1 MDHRLHALA
10 RLHLDDVDDV
20 CALGSLAALGDLIAL
35 LAVHLAGVRE
45 EEDIVVG
52 RGGEHVDH
60 RVLVAGGDALLA
72 HAALTLRGVLARA
85 RALDVAVARQ
95 GEDALLLFDE
105 VFDVDLVLDLLDLGL
120 ALIAIL
126 VANFNELVL
135 QNALEHRLVGEKL
148 DKVGDLLFQLV
159 KLVLELFAVETLQG
173 LQAHIENGLRLHV
186 GEREA
191 FHQLFLR
198 VVVAR
203 ADDVDDL
210 VDIVLR
216 NEQTLQ
222 QVLALACLFEVI
234 LRSARDELF
243 LEGEILV
250 DDVAQGQNL
259 RLLLVVDKR
268 QHVDGKAR
276 LKLRLGEQAV

>member
-35 LAVHLAGVRE
+35 LAVHLAGIGE

-85 RALDVAVARQ
+85 RALDVAVAGQ

-105 VFDVDLVLDLLDLGL
+105 VFDVDLVLDLLNFGL
-120 ALIAIL
+120 ALIAVL
-126 VANFNELVL
+126 VADLNELVL
-135 QNALEHRLVGEKL
+135 EDALEHRLVCEQF
-148 DKVGDLLFQLV
+148 DKVRDLLFEFV
-159 KLVLELFAVETLQG
+159 VLVLELLAVEALQG
-173 LQAHIENGLRLHV
+173 LQAHIEDGLRLHV
-186 GEREA
+186 GKREA
-191 FHQLFLR
+191 LHQLFLR

-210 VDIVLR
+210 VDVVLR
-216 NEQTLQ
+216 DQ
-222 QVLALACLFEVI
+222 
-234 LRSARDELF
+234 
-243 LEGEILV
+243 
-250 DDVAQGQNL
+250 
-259 RLLLVVDKR
+259 
-268 QHVDGKAR
+268 
-276 LKLRLGEQAV
+276 

>member
-35 LAVHLAGVRE
+35 LAVYLSGIGE

-85 RALDVAVARQ
+85 RALDVAVAGQ
-95 GEDALLLFDE
+95 GEDTLLLLDE
-105 VFDVDLVLDLLDLGL
+105 VFDVDLVLDLLNFGL
-120 ALIAIL
+120 ALIAVL
-126 VANFNELVL
+126 VADLKKLVL

-148 DKVGDLLFQLV
+148 DKVGDLFFQLV
-159 KLVLELFAVETLQG
+159 KLVLELFAVEALQG

-210 VDIVLR
+210 VDVVLR
-216 NEQTLQ
+216 DQ
-222 QVLALACLFEVI
+222 
-234 LRSARDELF
+234 
-243 LEGEILV
+243 
-250 DDVAQGQNL
+250 
-259 RLLLVVDKR
+259 
-268 QHVDGKAR
+268 
-276 LKLRLGEQAV
+276 

>member
-10 RLHLDDVDDV
+10 CLHLNDVDDV
-20 CALGSLAALGDLIAL
+20 RALGGLAALGNLIAL

-45 EEDIVVG
+45 EENIVMG

-72 HAALTLRGVLARA
+72 HATLTLRGVLARA
-85 RALDVAVARQ
+85 RALDVAVARER
-95 GEDALLLFDE
+95 EDALLLLDE
-105 VFDVDLVLDLLDLGL
+105 VFNVDFVLDLLNFGL

-126 VANFNELVL
+126 VANFDELVL
-135 QNALEHRLVGEKL
+135 EDALEHRLICEQF
-148 DKVGDLLFQLV
+148 DKVRDLLFQLV
-159 KLVLELFAVETLQG
+159 VLVLELFAVEALQG
-173 LQAHIENGLRLHV
+173 LQAHIEDGLRLHV

-216 NEQTLQ
+216 DQ
-222 QVLALACLFEVI
+222 
-234 LRSARDELF
+234 
-243 LEGEILV
+243 
-250 DDVAQGQNL
+250 
-259 RLLLVVDKR
+259 
-268 QHVDGKAR
+268 
-276 LKLRLGEQAV
+276 